1 MVILHSK
8 AIRKNQHILY
18 LKVPFDV
25 FVLIILYWMGVTSI
39 SFKTVNIPH
48 CEMVRYPALCFQG
61 NGRRKCLSLGKE
73 TVNYS
78 RSIFTVCILSGSA
91 CNCAELL
98 KCRNKDTEAW
108 KQHSR

>member
-48 CEMVRYPALCFQG
+48 VKWYDILHCASRVMVVG
-61 NGRRKCLSLGKE
+61 N
-73 TVNYS
+73 
-78 RSIFTVCILSGSA
+78 A
-91 CNCAELL
+91 CHLA
-98 KCRNKDTEAW
+98 RGP
-108 KQHSR
+108 